1 MITAAVVVN
10 YTRCSQETEQVAQQI
25 KAEGSEAIAIEADV
39 TEEDQVQAMFH
50 TMFDRYGSIDILVNN
65 MDAHKD
71 AAFTALTLADWEYVL
86 KVNLTGQFL
95 CAREAAREFIR
106 RSVVPELSCSA
117 GKIIC
122 LSSVHHLI
130 LGEAKSVM
138 PPLKVGCIGWRAI
151 AQELAVHKIRVNG
164 ISPSVIKATSNHAA
178 WARPEGEAELLELI
192 PYGRLRAGW
201 RYRPG
206 RRLAGLGCLGLHD
219 RDDALC
225 RRGYALISHLRRW
238 DLN

>member
-71 AAFTALTLADWEYVL
+71 AAFTALTLA
-86 KVNLTGQFL
+86 
-95 CAREAAREFIR
+95 
-106 RSVVPELSCSA
+106 
-117 GKIIC
+117 
-122 LSSVHHLI
+122 
-130 LGEAKSVM
+130 
-138 PPLKVGCIGWRAI
+138 
-151 AQELAVHKIRVNG
+151 
-164 ISPSVIKATSNHAA
+164 A
-178 WARPEGEAELLELI
+178 WARPEGEAELLELT

-201 RYRPG
+201 RYRPC

-225 RRGYALISHLRRW
+225 RRGYALISLFGGGI
-238 DLN
+238 

>member
-1 MITAAVVVN
+1 MVN
-10 YTRCSQETEQVAQQI
+10 YTRCSQEAEQVVQQI

-106 RSVVPELSCSA
+106 RGVVPELSCSA

-130 LGEAKSVM
+130 PGRDQISYAASKR
-138 PPLKVGCIGWRAI
+138 WRA
-151 AQELAVHKIRVNG
+151 
-164 ISPSVIKATSNHAA
+164 
-178 WARPEGEAELLELI
+178 
-192 PYGRLRAGW
+192 YAGQGHG
-201 RYRPG
+201 PG
-206 RRLAGLGCLGLHD
+206 TRCA
-219 RDDALC
+219 
-225 RRGYALISHLRRW
+225 
-238 DLN
+238 

>member
-1 MITAAVVVN
+1 VVVN
-10 YTRCSQETEQVAQQI
+10 YTRFSQEAEQVVQQI

-71 AAFTALTLADWEYVL
+71 AAFTALTLANWEYVL

-106 RSVVPELSCSA
+106 RGVVSEPSCSA

-130 LGEAKSVM
+130 LEETKPVM
-138 PPLKVGCIGWRAI
+138 PPLKVGCICWSGPWPR
-151 AQELAVHKIRVNG
+151 N
-164 ISPSVIKATSNHAA
+164 S
-178 WARPEGEAELLELI
+178 
-192 PYGRLRAGW
+192 
-201 RYRPG
+201 
-206 RRLAGLGCLGLHD
+206 
-219 RDDALC
+219 LC
-225 RRGYALISHLRRW
+225 TRSG
-238 DLN
+238 

>member
-1 MITAAVVVN
+1 MVN
-10 YTRCSQETEQVAQQI
+10 YTRCSQEAEQVVQQI

-130 LGEAKSVM
+130 PGRDQISYAASKGGVHMLV
-138 PPLKVGCIGWRAI
+138 RAM